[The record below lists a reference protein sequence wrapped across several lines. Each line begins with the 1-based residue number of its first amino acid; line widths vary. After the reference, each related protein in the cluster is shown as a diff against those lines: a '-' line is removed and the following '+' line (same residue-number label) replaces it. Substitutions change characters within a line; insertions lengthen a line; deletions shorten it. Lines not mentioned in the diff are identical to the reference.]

1 MIGFGKTIGSIGFVI
16 GSIGLT
22 ISGVNSIAGSFSGLI
37 IGEVAAGSVMFCGYA
52 DTVLFGTTAMGI
64 VLVLTLVVGTGRPFL
79 NVHFS

>member
-16 GSIGLT
+16 GST

-52 DTVLFGTTAMGI
+52 DTVLFGTTATGI